1 MNLMTIVMLVPL
13 IAILVSVT
21 LMLVNGW
28 DTD

>member
-1 MNLMTIVMLVPL
+1 MNLMTIAMLVPL